1 MRKKI
6 LYLTLFLIAL
16 HILSA
21 NLYSDDKKPS
31 VDNPPAKQKTFTKN
45 EISLLAP
52 EYLSNGTGSLRP
64 AIIDVDGDGDFDML
78 IFNDGNVEYH
88 KNIGTLEKPEFIL
101 ENKNYDNYEVTPFVS
116 EGLPMPIFFADSDGD
131 GDVDMFAVKDKGYN
145 IETKKNE
152 YRVLF
157 AENALNI
164 DTGTLITIILVLVI
178 VLLVLMILR

>member
-6 LYLTLFLIAL
+6 LYLTLFLITSSVFGSSLYAEDKDPL
-16 HILSA
+16 TDKSA
-21 NLYSDDKKPS
+21 VN
-31 VDNPPAKQKTFTKN
+31 QKIFTKN

-101 ENKNYDNYEVTPFVS
+101 ENKNYDNYE
-116 EGLPMPIFFADSDGD
+116 
-131 GDVDMFAVKDKGYN
+131 
-145 IETKKNE
+145 
-152 YRVLF
+152 
-157 AENALNI
+157 
-164 DTGTLITIILVLVI
+164 
-178 VLLVLMILR
+178 